1 MSILSTNTALAEMLA
16 KSLTGLCA
24 HEHMSEA
31 DMRVRIDQGSLVLLA
46 NPRHKDVR
54 ATLIGQPA
62 RVKVNANIGT
72 SPLTSDLSGETD
84 KLRVAETAGADAVM
98 DLSTAGDLDGIRC
111 RMLAASTLPLGTVP
125 IYAVAQA
132 CTEAGRDPAG
142 FEPAELLAEVA
153 KQAEQGVDFMT
164 LHCGLTK
171 RGAELAQD
179 GSRML
184 GIVSRGGAILA
195 RWMRRTG
202 KENPLLTHY
211 DDLLAIAREH
221 NVVLSLGDGLRPGAG
236 ADAGDPAQWE
246 EVLTLGVLAKRAWAA
261 GVQVMIEGPGHVPLN
276 LVQSQIQGIKRATF
290 GAPLYVLGPLVTD
303 TAAGRDHIAGAIG
316 GALAAQYG
324 ADFLCYLT
332 PAEHLCLPDAK
343 DVHEGVL
350 ASRIAA
356 QAGETALGRPWAVNR
371 EAAMCDARM
380 KLDWNAMAEAALD
393 PCLVRQRSAGTEHG
407 KECGMCGKF
416 CAIRMAEPE

>member
-1 MSILSTNTALAEMLA
+1 MSIITDNPALEQLLK
-16 KSLTGLCA
+16 KSLPELCT
-24 HEHMSEA
+24 HEHMTEA
-31 DMRVRIDQGSLVLLA
+31 DIRARIDQGSLALLG
-46 NPRHKDVR
+46 NPLHKGVR
-54 ATLIGQPA
+54 PTLIGQPA

-72 SPLTSDLSGETD
+72 SPLTSDGNSELD

-98 DLSTAGDLDGIRC
+98 DLSTAGDLDGIRQ
-111 RMLAASTLPLGTVP
+111 RMLAASSLPLGTVP
-125 IYAVAQA
+125 IYGLAQQ
-132 CTEAGRDPAG
+132 CTESGRDPSG
-142 FEPAELLAEVA
+142 FEPSELLAEVA

-179 GSRML
+179 GSRKL

-202 KENPLLTHY
+202 QENPLLTHY
-211 DDLLAIAREH
+211 DEILEICRKH
-221 NVVLSLGDGLRPGAG
+221 NVVISLGDGLRPGAG
-236 ADAGDPAQWE
+236 VDAGDPAQWE
-246 EVLTLGVLAKRAWAA
+246 EVLTLGVLARRSWAA
-261 GVQVMIEGPGHVPLN
+261 GVQVMIEGPGHVPLH
-276 LVQSQIQGIKRATF
+276 LVQAQIQGIKRATF

-316 GALAAQYG
+316 GALAVQYG

-356 QAGETALGRPWAVNR
+356 QAGETALGRPWAVAR
-371 EAAMCDARM
+371 EAAMCEAR
-380 KLDWNAMAEAALD
+380 LGLNWQAMAEAALD
-393 PCLVRQRSAGTEHG
+393 PCLVRQRSQGIEHG